1 MPTAK
6 KKKTTAKHPVRAGKA
21 AARPA
26 ARKKTRR
33 RASAQKPRAAANGKA
48 RPAKKP
54 ELELLYDPREAIE
67 HLAAADRHLG
77 RVIRQVGAF
86 DLTAHAMRTPFEAL
100 LRAIVYQQL
109 SGKAA
114 ATIYGRLEQA
124 VAVRGRVR
132 AEAIIAAEEA
142 RLRGAGLSRAKV
154 ASCRDL
160 AAKTLDGTVPT
171 LAGLTKL
178 TDDAIVERLT
188 SVRGIGRW
196 SVEML
201 LMFRLGRPDVLPAH
215 DLGIRKGFQITF
227 GGDELPKP
235 TAILE
240 YGERWRPYRTVASW
254 YLWRAVDHAR
264 QSAKGES
271 AVVPL

>member
-1 MPTAK
+1 MPKSNK
-6 KKKTTAKHPVRAGKA
+6 KVTTKRSVRAGKSGARSA
-21 AARPA
+21 AQKKA
-26 ARKKTRR
+26 AR
-33 RASAQKPRAAANGKA
+33 RASPQKKRAAANGKP
-48 RPAKKP
+48 RRAKKP
-54 ELELLYDPREAIE
+54 DLELLYDPREAIE
-67 HLAAADRHLG
+67 HLSAADPHLG
-77 RVIRQVGAF
+77 RVIRQVGQF
-86 DLTAHAMRTPFEAL
+86 DLSPQAMRTPFEAL

-114 ATIYGRLEQA
+114 ATIFGRLEQA
-124 VAVRGRVR
+124 VAVRGRIR

-142 RLRGAGLSRAKV
+142 RLRSAGLSRAKV

-171 LAGLTKL
+171 LAGLCKL
-178 TDDAIVERLT
+178 ADDDIVERLT

-215 DLGIRKGFQITF
+215 DLGIRKGFQIAY

-264 QSAKGES
+264 REAK
-271 AVVPL
+271 AQVTIVPL